1 MKEIILLK
9 YGEIVLKG
17 LNRGYFNSLL
27 ESRVRKAL
35 KGVRGEFAFDYAQST
50 LCVYGDE
57 NADYTGAVT
66 QLKKVFGIAT
76 VCRGFG
82 CEKDM
87 EDVKR
92 VLREKLDLLVGSAK
106 TFKCDAKRSDKK
118 FPLKSPE
125 ICAVCGGEV
134 LAARPDLKVDVLNP
148 ECVITVEIRDRAAF
162 IHGRGEKGAGGVP
175 VGSGGRAML
184 LLSGG
189 IDSPVAGYM
198 AAKRGAALD
207 AVYFET
213 PPYTGEAAK
222 QKVRA
227 LAQIIAGYC
236 GEMHLH
242 SVSLTEIQ
250 ETLAANCREKLFTLL
265 LRRFMMRAACALA
278 HKYGAGCLVTGESL
292 GQVASQTMAALA
304 VTDDAAD
311 IPVLRPCIG
320 LDKDEI
326 VVRARDIGTFDTSIL
341 PYEDCCTVFTPKHPD
356 TRPEL
361 AEILEEEAKI
371 DVAGLLERALAT
383 DSFERFGIK

>member
-17 LNRGYFNSLL
+17 LNRGYFNSQL
-27 ESRVRKAL
+27 ETRVRRAL
-35 KGVRGEFAFDYAQST
+35 KGVPGEFSYDYAQST
-50 LCVYGDE
+50 LCVYGSE
-57 NADYTGAVT
+57 NADYDEAVER
-66 QLKKVFGIAT
+66 LKKVFGIAS
-76 VCRGFG
+76 VCRGLS

-87 EDVKR
+87 EDIRR
-92 VLREKLDLLVGSAK
+92 VLRENIDSLLGGAK

-125 ICAVCGGEV
+125 ICAICGGEA
-134 LAARPDLKVDVLNP
+134 LAARPQLKVDVINP
-148 ECVITVEIRDRAAF
+148 ETVITVEIRDRAAF
-162 IHGRGEKGAGGVP
+162 IHGRAEKGAGGVP

-184 LLSGG
+184 MLSGG
-189 IDSPVAGYM
+189 IDSPVAGHM
-198 AAKRGAALD
+198 MAKRGAAID

-227 LAQIIAGYC
+227 LAEKLTEYC
-236 GEMHLH
+236 GEIHLH

-250 ETLAANCREKLFTLL
+250 ETLADNCKERLFTLL

-278 HKYGAGCLVTGESL
+278 KKYNAGCVITGESM

-311 IPVLRPCIG
+311 LPVMRPCIG

-326 VVRARDIGTFDTSIL
+326 VVRARQIGTFETSIL

-361 AEILEEEAKI
+361 ADILEEESKI
-371 DVAGLLERALAT
+371 DVDGLLERALAT
-383 DSFERFGIK
+383 DSYERLG